1 MVTTRYQN
9 DLYHE
14 IRGLEKCDYEVQ
26 YECGMNQYLADALSR
41 AYLPTTLHLTRAEFE
56 NINVAAFLPVSTS
69 RLWEIQQATEDDE
82 ILQAL
87 KAVFLSGWPDDHS
100 QIPEQITPY
109 FSMRDKLSVHDG
121 VIFHRRQIVV
131 PVSLREDRKQNL
143 HASHLGTESC
153 LRRAQETIFWL
164 NMNTDLKEMIETCE
178 TCRKYETC
186 HQKESLIP
194 HEVPSRPWKQVG
206 VDLFELNKKEYLITV
221 DYYSNFCEV
230 DRLTSTTSSAVL
242 LKLKNHFARYGCPN
256 HLISD
261 YGLSSH
267 HQSKFTND
275 WDFEHRTSS
284 LGNSNTNGKVES
296 AALSARTDPYI
307 AILDYR
313 NTATQGIESN
323 PAQCLMNRRT
333 RTLSMRWYLGEST
346 T

>member
-1 MVTTRYQN
+1 
-9 DLYHE
+9 
-14 IRGLEKCDYEVQ
+14 
-26 YECGMNQYLADALSR
+26 
-41 AYLPTTLHLTRAEFE
+41 
-56 NINVAAFLPVSTS
+56 
-69 RLWEIQQATEDDE
+69 
-82 ILQAL
+82 
-87 KAVFLSGWPDDHS
+87 
-100 QIPEQITPY
+100 
-109 FSMRDKLSVHDG
+109 MRDKLSVHDG

-131 PVSLREDRKQNL
+131 PVSLREDRKRNL

-153 LRRAQETIFWL
+153 LRRAQETIFRL

-275 WDFEHRTSS
+275 
-284 LGNSNTNGKVES
+284 
-296 AALSARTDPYI
+296 
-307 AILDYR
+307 
-313 NTATQGIESN
+313 
-323 PAQCLMNRRT
+323 
-333 RTLSMRWYLGEST
+333 
-346 T
+346 

>member
-1 MVTTRYQN
+1 
-9 DLYHE
+9 
-14 IRGLEKCDYEVQ
+14 
-26 YECGMNQYLADALSR
+26 
-41 AYLPTTLHLTRAEFE
+41 
-56 NINVAAFLPVSTS
+56 
-69 RLWEIQQATEDDE
+69 
-82 ILQAL
+82 
-87 KAVFLSGWPDDHS
+87 
-100 QIPEQITPY
+100 
-109 FSMRDKLSVHDG
+109 MRDKLSVHDG
-121 VIFHRRQIVV
+121 VIFHRRQMVV
-131 PVSLREDRKQNL
+131 PVSLREDRKRNL

-230 DRLTSTTSSAVL
+230 DRLTSTTSSAVVL
-242 LKLKNHFARYGCPN
+242 RLKNHFARYGCPN

-275 WDFEHRTSS
+275 
-284 LGNSNTNGKVES
+284 
-296 AALSARTDPYI
+296 
-307 AILDYR
+307 
-313 NTATQGIESN
+313 
-323 PAQCLMNRRT
+323 
-333 RTLSMRWYLGEST
+333 
-346 T
+346 

>member
-1 MVTTRYQN
+1 
-9 DLYHE
+9 
-14 IRGLEKCDYEVQ
+14 
-26 YECGMNQYLADALSR
+26 
-41 AYLPTTLHLTRAEFE
+41 
-56 NINVAAFLPVSTS
+56 
-69 RLWEIQQATEDDE
+69 
-82 ILQAL
+82 
-87 KAVFLSGWPDDHS
+87 
-100 QIPEQITPY
+100 
-109 FSMRDKLSVHDG
+109 MRDKLSVHDG
-121 VIFHRRQIVV
+121 VIFHRRQMVV
-131 PVSLREDRKQNL
+131 PVSLREDRKRNL

-296 AALSARTDPYI
+296 AALGARTDPYI

-313 NTATQGIESN
+313 NTATQGIESS